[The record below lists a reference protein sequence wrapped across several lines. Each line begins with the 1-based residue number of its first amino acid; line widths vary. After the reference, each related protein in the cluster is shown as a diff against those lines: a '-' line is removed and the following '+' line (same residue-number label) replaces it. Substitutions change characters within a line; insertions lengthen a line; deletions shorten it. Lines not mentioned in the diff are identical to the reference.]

1 VIEKQT
7 TSEQTREVQDA
18 IFRARRQIDSFEQQY
33 ARPSGSVALM
43 AVSKTKPVAMIRAAI
58 AAGQRDFGE
67 NYLDEA
73 LLKIAELKDEPCTWH
88 FIGQIQ
94 SNKTASIAS
103 HFDWVHGIDR
113 EKIATRLSAQR
124 PQELPPLDCCIQLNI
139 DQEATKAG
147 ITPDALP
154 ALCQHISQLPRLRL
168 RGLMC
173 IPAPRNDLQGQR
185 QLFNEVTRAM
195 HNLQESFPGIDT
207 LSMGMSGDLEAAIA
221 EGSTMVRLGTALFGA
236 RA

>member
-73 LLKIAELKDEPCTWH
+73 LLKIAELKDEPC
-88 FIGQIQ
+88 
-94 SNKTASIAS
+94 
-103 HFDWVHGIDR
+103 
-113 EKIATRLSAQR
+113 
-124 PQELPPLDCCIQLNI
+124 PLDCCIQLNI

>member
-1 VIEKQT
+1 M
-7 TSEQTREVQDA
+7 QDA
-18 IFRARRQIDSFEQQY
+18 IFVVRRQIDSIEQQY
-33 ARPSGSVALM
+33 ARQSGSVALM

-94 SNKTASIAS
+94 SNKTASIAT

-124 PQELPPLDCCIQLNI
+124 PEELPPLDCCIQLNI

-154 ALCQHISQLPRLRL
+154 ALCQHTVSYTHLTLPTT
-168 RGLMC
+168 
-173 IPAPRNDLQGQR
+173 PY
-185 QLFNEVTRAM
+185 V
-195 HNLQESFPGIDT
+195 
-207 LSMGMSGDLEAAIA
+207 
-221 EGSTMVRLGTALFGA
+221 
-236 RA
+236 